1 MCMSYVLHRRTWGI
15 LSLMIGFNLHQSRA
29 SDIIA
34 LIFKLIVFSFV
45 GGDEYLSSCGQ
56 RKSKADGRIKVV
68 RVHIKCY
75 NLIKNKKTIKSHK
88 RECLSSPLFKT
99 VIRLPKQKRKSEKK
113 IYIHSSANTE
123 TVINYSELTCLS
135 APVRNRSDSMRPKSS
150 AEKTGRKRCA
160 ARTDQIKKTVSSFS

>member
-1 MCMSYVLHRRTWGI
+1 MSLIHSTACENFAQLKSPKCVEYNSTRRLSLIGGKVFRFKLGYHYVLHRHTWGI

-29 SDIIA
+29 SDFIA

-75 NLIKNKKTIKSHK
+75 NLIKNKKNIKSHR

-99 VIRLPKQKRKSEKK
+99 VIRLPK
-113 IYIHSSANTE
+113 
-123 TVINYSELTCLS
+123 
-135 APVRNRSDSMRPKSS
+135 
-150 AEKTGRKRCA
+150 
-160 ARTDQIKKTVSSFS
+160 

>member
-1 MCMSYVLHRRTWGI
+1 MNLSPRRIFLSVHVSHTLNCVRKLCTVKISPNVLNIIRHRDFHLSEERFLRFKLGYHPCVCLNVLHRRTWGI

-99 VIRLPKQKRKSEKK
+99 VIRLPK
-113 IYIHSSANTE
+113 
-123 TVINYSELTCLS
+123 
-135 APVRNRSDSMRPKSS
+135 
-150 AEKTGRKRCA
+150 
-160 ARTDQIKKTVSSFS
+160 

>member
-1 MCMSYVLHRRTWGI
+1 MNLSPRRIFLSVHVSHTLNCVRKLCTVKISPNVLNIIRHGDFHLSEERFLRFKLGYHYVLHRRTWGI

-29 SDIIA
+29 SDFIA

-75 NLIKNKKTIKSHK
+75 NLIKNKKNIKSHR

-99 VIRLPKQKRKSEKK
+99 VIRLPK
-113 IYIHSSANTE
+113 
-123 TVINYSELTCLS
+123 
-135 APVRNRSDSMRPKSS
+135 
-150 AEKTGRKRCA
+150 
-160 ARTDQIKKTVSSFS
+160 

>member
-1 MCMSYVLHRRTWGI
+1 MNLSPRRIFLSVHVSHTLNCVRKLCTVKISPNVLNIIRHGDFHLSEERFLRFKLGYPPCVCPTWGI

-29 SDIIA
+29 SDFIA

-56 RKSKADGRIKVV
+56 RKSKADGCIKVV

-75 NLIKNKKTIKSHK
+75 NLIKNKKNIKSHR

-99 VIRLPKQKRKSEKK
+99 VIRLPK
-113 IYIHSSANTE
+113 
-123 TVINYSELTCLS
+123 
-135 APVRNRSDSMRPKSS
+135 
-150 AEKTGRKRCA
+150 
-160 ARTDQIKKTVSSFS
+160 

>member
-1 MCMSYVLHRRTWGI
+1 MCMSFVLHRRTWGI

-29 SDIIA
+29 SDFIA

-75 NLIKNKKTIKSHK
+75 NLIKNKKNIKSHR

-99 VIRLPKQKRKSEKK
+99 VIRLPK
-113 IYIHSSANTE
+113 
-123 TVINYSELTCLS
+123 
-135 APVRNRSDSMRPKSS
+135 
-150 AEKTGRKRCA
+150 
-160 ARTDQIKKTVSSFS
+160 